1 MATHCSILAWRI
13 PGQRSMTG
21 YSPWGHQELDMTE
34 QQSTAQPIQMFNNS
48 NPVVNMLSL
57 NQYCK
62 GIVEF
67 FSFAFLSV

>member
-13 PGQRSMTG
+13 PGQRSMMG

>member
-1 MATHCSILAWRI
+1 
-13 PGQRSMTG
+13 MTG